1 MTPILYNVT
10 GASRSSMEIC
20 GYLTDAIECTVE
32 EELNGVYQLHMVYP
46 INGAYASELKTM
58 RAIGA
63 IPADGK
69 KVQIFD
75 IFRITMPRYDRLEVE
90 AKHVS
95 YRLSKAYSRP
105 FSAYYSTTQTV
116 QNLFNKMVN
125 YSRIPGDFT
134 FSSQVHLPLC
144 WVGNDLIVSEP
155 TSVRSIIG
163 KVLDIFQIQ
172 QHAEMEWDNFDIKL
186 TYHRGAEKNVII
198 RYGTNLI
205 DYKQEENIEETITGI
220 LPYWKGR
227 DADGSD
233 IVFCGTLRRSA
244 NYSEFPY
251 ERNVPMDF
259 SDKFKTIPSSA
270 DLNAAADEYIEN
282 NNLGVPKVSINV
294 SFVDL
299 SQTTEYKD
307 LAKIYSVN
315 LADIITVQYESLGV
329 SVKAEIIRT
338 VYDVLKER
346 YTEISI
352 GDAKIRNNDKT
363 SKAISNNTASV
374 KELRTETKPTYASG
388 TVGSESVMQNANM
401 KNCKLVKQGKSV
413 RCYVGIGYANGT
425 TVIPANTTM
434 FTIPT
439 GYRPSS
445 KKIFPGV
452 GYRSNGIVVGPQFEF
467 NTDGTITHNSGTDLT
482 LLYGS
487 AEWEVS

>member
-20 GYLTDAIECTVE
+20 GYLTDAIECTIE
-32 EELNGVYQLHMVYP
+32 EELNGVYQLRMIYP
-46 INGAYASELKTM
+46 ISGAHASELKTM

-63 IPADGK
+63 IPADGE

-116 QNLFNKMVN
+116 QNLFNKMVEN
-125 YSRIPGDFT
+125 SRIPGDFT
-134 FSSQVHLPLC
+134 FSSQVSLPF
-144 WVGNDLIVSEP
+144 WWIGNDLVVSEP
-155 TSVRSIIG
+155 TSVRSVIG
-163 KVLDIFQIQ
+163 RVLDILQIQ
-172 QHAEMEWDNFDIKL
+172 GTAEMKWDNFDIKL
-186 TYHRGAEKNVII
+186 TLHRGVESNVII

-227 DADGSD
+227 DASGSD
-233 IVFCGTLRRSA
+233 VVFWGTLRRSA

-270 DLNAAADEYIEN
+270 DLNAAADEYIAN
-282 NNLGVPKVSINV
+282 NNIGVPKVSINV

-307 LAKIYSVN
+307 LAKMYSVN
-315 LADIITVQYESLGV
+315 LGDIITVQYESLGV
-329 SVKAEIIRT
+329 SAKAEIIRT

-374 KELRTETKPTYASG
+374 KELRLETETTYASG
-388 TVGSESVMQNANM
+388 TPGTDTVIQNANQ
-401 KNCKLVKQGKSV
+401 KRCKLVKTGKSV
-413 RCYVGIGYANGT
+413 RCYVGIGYADGT
-425 TVIPANTTM
+425 TAIPANTTL
-434 FTIPT
+434 FTIPSGYRPKERQIFPGT
-439 GYRPSS
+439 GYRSVG
-445 KKIFPGV
+445 KTVVPGL
-452 GYRSNGIVVGPQFEF
+452 EF
-467 NTDGTITHNSGTDLT
+467 NTDGTITHNSGSDITMLV
-482 LLYGS
+482 GS